1 MIFICKFVPINSV
14 APSQEGVY
22 PCLNKI
28 FNIGYHPVPR
38 SRWAD
43 DGLYLGCL
51 QKFTKFFN
59 KSIVKHNLINYIYNI
74 ETTTLNNGEI
84 TMGERS
90 SIFVRI
96 RSKKRSSDKNYQM
109 ETFFG
114 LYYQWCYGERMI
126 SRLRSAIDF
135 VDREISGWHG
145 EYVVSKETTDKFKRY
160 LAVNFDMQDI
170 LEPVDIIQAWVNDV
184 MRGYSKEKA
193 DIFAQDENHGYIYI
207 DITLDDPDKKFG
219 ENNAK
224 IKYAFVD
231 NEYKGNDG
239 KVPPIRSVENF
250 ADHDM
255 GNDERKWYDPSP
267 YWDERGMTTHK
278 EHFLNEIV
286 PTAKKNI
293 EEINKSATLMTEDDR
308 KDFVKF
314 GRAFTRKIL
323 KKAEK
328 EKAEIKAKREALTA
342 EIFEKFHSYEK
353 GYKDLLELV
362 DKAYPKPAKE

>member
-1 MIFICKFVPINSV
+1 
-14 APSQEGVY
+14 
-22 PCLNKI
+22 
-28 FNIGYHPVPR
+28 
-38 SRWAD
+38 
-43 DGLYLGCL
+43 
-51 QKFTKFFN
+51 
-59 KSIVKHNLINYIYNI
+59 
-74 ETTTLNNGEI
+74 
-84 TMGERS
+84 MGERS

-135 VDREISGWHG
+135 VDSNISGWHG
-145 EYVVSKETTDKFKRY
+145 EYVVSKETTDTFKRY

-170 LEPVDIIQAWVNDV
+170 LDPVDLVPYLVNDV
-184 MRGYSKEKA
+184 MRGYATEKA
-193 DIFAQDENHGYIYI
+193 DIFDQAENHGFIYI

-231 NEYKGNDG
+231 NEYKDKYG
-239 KVPPIRSVENF
+239 KVPSVRSVENF

-255 GNDERKWYDPSP
+255 GNDERKWYEPDP

-293 EEINKSATLMTEDDR
+293 EEINNSATLMTEDDR
-308 KDFVKF
+308 KKFVKF

-328 EKAEIKAKREALTA
+328 EKADIKEKRKELLDCLKNIAGN
-342 EIFEKFHSYEK
+342 SYE
-353 GYKDLLELV
+353 DNIDCIPLIHLINTI
-362 DKAYPKPAKE
+362 YPPQKTRK

>member
-1 MIFICKFVPINSV
+1 MH
-14 APSQEGVY
+14 
-22 PCLNKI
+22 L
-28 FNIGYHPVPR
+28 
-38 SRWAD
+38 W
-43 DGLYLGCL
+43 CL

-59 KSIVKHNLINYIYNI
+59 KSTVKHNLINYIYNI

-90 SIFVRI
+90 NIFVRI
-96 RSKKRSSDKNYQM
+96 RAKERSSDKNYKH

-126 SRLRSAIDF
+126 SRLRSAINF
-135 VDREISGWHG
+135 VENNIGGCRGEWAVSDEQIS
-145 EYVVSKETTDKFKRY
+145 KFKRY
-160 LAVNFDMQDI
+160 LAINFDMQDI
-170 LEPVDIIQAWVNDV
+170 VEPVDLIPNAIERVKQ
-184 MRGYSKEKA
+184 GYDNAKA
-193 DIFAQDENHGYIYI
+193 DIFAQYENHGYIYI

-239 KVPPIRSVENF
+239 KVPHIRSVENF

-255 GNDERKWYDPSP
+255 GNDERKWYEPAP
-267 YWDERGMTTHK
+267 YWDEHGMTTHK

-293 EEINKSATLMTEDDR
+293 EEINNSATLMTEDDR
-308 KDFVKF
+308 KNFVKF

-328 EKAEIKAKREALTA
+328 EKAEIKEKRESLTA

-362 DKAYPKPAKE
+362 DKVYPKPAKE